1 MAETHHLR
9 PQSSLFRQGLV
20 ASLVFMTPVFVV
32 LYELTVP
39 NGPWRLVL
47 AVQVIAMGAVTL
59 ASIRFFA
66 TGIWVDSMGL
76 RERGFFGRT
85 TFVPIAE
92 IGSLISAETFSGTE
106 AEASPQ
112 LFLCDH
118 EGRQLVRMRGQFWSR
133 ENMNVVIATLDVP
146 HTTLEDAVSRREL
159 QTSHPGLLYWFERRP
174 VLAALA
180 FTGATGAFGVIAMV
194 VLNAFGISLSAN

>member
-66 TGIWVDSMGL
+66 TGIWVDATGL
-76 RERGFFGRT
+76 RERGFFGRMT
-85 TFVPIAE
+85 IVKVAE
-92 IGSLISAETFSGTE
+92 IGSLISAETFAGSD

-112 LFLCDH
+112 LFVCDH
-118 EGRQLVRMRGQFWSR
+118 EGRLRVRLRGQFWSR

-146 HTTLEDAVSRREL
+146 HTTLQDAVSRGEL
-159 QTSHPGLLYWFERRP
+159 QESHPGLLYWFERRP
-174 VLAALA
+174 LLAALA
-180 FTGATGAFGVIAMV
+180 FTGATGIFGVIAML